1 MDKID
6 SAAKRKELYSEAF
19 IQQLHQRME
28 TDPCGAYLE
37 EVTARCLC
45 EQPGWN
51 PENPLC
57 VWTVLETA
65 VTCFPAEQ
73 MIKRSLDAEDWQ
85 GLNRV
90 GFQSVRLRTL
100 GLRLNPGEE
109 FWYFFQAL
117 TAIAVGDDGLMEWIF
132 PAGMEKKVPKKVYP
146 LYRVGAPLL
155 AGLWYQD
162 QALLEF
168 AVPAGEKFAASKKS
182 QWDRAVVAYLLALYR
197 RDVKEAGK
205 QLQTVCQA
213 VTRVDVYWEKEP
225 FLPAHGLYQLAARVL
240 SEEEFGR
247 LAMPDYK
254 TFSKG
259 YARWHN
265 VHRGA
270 LALALLYP
278 EQPIN
283 DALTREWPPRR
294 PG

>member
-1 MDKID
+1 MDKIG

-182 QWDRAVVAYLLALYR
+182 QWEKLENSSKPCVRRSLGWMFTGKRSPSSPPTGCTSLRPMSSVRRSLAGWPCR
-197 RDVKEAGK
+197 TIK
-205 QLQTVCQA
+205 
-213 VTRVDVYWEKEP
+213 P
-225 FLPAHGLYQLAARVL
+225 FPK
-240 SEEEFGR
+240 
-247 LAMPDYK
+247 AMPGG
-254 TFSKG
+254 TMSTG
-259 YARWHN
+259 GRWPWHSST
-265 VHRGA
+265 RSS
-270 LALALLYP
+270 
-278 EQPIN
+278 Q
-283 DALTREWPPRR
+283 LTTL
-294 PG
+294 